1 MVDNKHYVRQLL
13 DSLGTDPAR
22 TCLIWRDT
30 QVSAGSLAAIVTS
43 AAQVMRRNGIDSSSA
58 VGLLTTTNSPATLI
72 LRYAANLVGAAVI
85 HLAGVSA
92 VNPKDM
98 LSLEE
103 QLGILAETRVTVLA
117 TDAGHV
123 DRARA
128 MAGRAATPPLLAGL
142 GPLGDDVVDL
152 TAGVAGSFDP
162 ATAAAGE
169 LALVTYT
176 SGSTGKPKG
185 VAWSFGV
192 KNEIVAV
199 VGAKG
204 RRATALI
211 TAPLTHTNSFIADN
225 VIVAGG
231 TIVLHEGFDAAQ
243 VLRAIGTHRVTQLM
257 LSVPQLYLLHEHPDV
272 PVTDLSS
279 VQSLFYTGSPASP
292 DRLAGV
298 VKVFGPVLY
307 QIYGNSECGRMCLLT
322 PDDHRYPDLLATV
335 GRPIDLL
342 KLSIRDPQG
351 DQELPTGQPGEVCVR
366 SPLSM
371 TGYWNDPELTARVT
385 RGGWLR
391 TGDIGY
397 LDDRGYLRLLGR
409 ISDVMKANGIKVHPA
424 AVENALLGH
433 EAVAQAAV
441 FGVTGDDGAE
451 RIHAVVV
458 PQDGHEFDPGEL
470 IAHVAA
476 VLSRSHAPAEITARA
491 DLPLLGFGKPDRMLL
506 RREARAR
513 QALAAGLRT
522 HRDAPAATLAGLVE
536 RQARQAPDA
545 TALVDGDVT
554 VSYAELNSRAGRL
567 ARLFTGRGIGPEQ
580 IVALALPRSVE
591 MVVAIVAAGKAGAAY
606 LPVDPGYP
614 AERIAFM
621 LADAAP
627 ALLCTTGQLAAG
639 LPPAEVPHLVLD
651 DPGSVA
657 AALEQDAAD
666 PADAG
671 RQAPLSQAAPAYV
684 IYTSGTT
691 GKPKGVVV
699 THAGLAHL
707 ASAKVE
713 RMAVGADS
721 RILQFASPSF
731 DASVTELLAAF
742 SAGATLVVPPPVP
755 LAGEALGQVLADQ
768 RISHAVLP
776 PVAVASL
783 AGQRPADLRTLV
795 VAGEECPADLAAAW
809 APHLRMI
816 NAYGPTEVTVCATM
830 TAPLSGGA
838 APPIGWPIAGADV
851 YVLDPKLRQVPP
863 GTVGELYVGGPGLAR
878 GYLGRPALT
887 AERFVANPFGSPD
900 SRMYRTGDLA
910 SWQPDGQLMF
920 HGRVDDQV
928 KVRGF
933 RIELG
938 EVAAALASHPHVEQ
952 AVAAV
957 RDDPAGTRQ
966 VVGYL
971 VPVSG
976 AEPAP
981 GELRQHVS
989 RILPEH
995 MVPAAYVSLS
1005 AFPLTPSGKLDRN
1018 ALPTPQARVIP
1029 TGRAPRT
1036 RQERALAEAFCE
1048 VLGQPSVD
1056 VESNFFEL
1064 GGNSMLAITL
1074 IRAARRAGIAVSPR
1088 ELIDNPTIEALA
1100 AVACTTA

>member
-1 MVDNKHYVRQLL
+1 MTDSNHYVRELL
-13 DSLGTDPAR
+13 DSFDANPAR

-30 QVSAGSLAAIVTS
+30 QVRAGDLAEVIRS
-43 AAQVMRRNGIDSSSA
+43 AAQVMRRNGIDSSIA

-72 LRYAANLVGAAVI
+72 LRYAANLLGAAVI

-98 LSLEE
+98 LSLEA
-103 QLGILAETRVTVLA
+103 QLGILAESRVTVLA
-117 TDAGHV
+117 TDADHIARTRAIA
-123 DRARA
+123 DRA
-128 MAGRAATPPLLAGL
+128 AAPPLLVGL
-142 GPLGDDVVDL
+142 GQLGDDVVDL
-152 TAGVAGSFDP
+152 TAGVPGSFDP
-162 ATAAAGE
+162 ATAAGGE

-204 RRATALI
+204 RQATALI
-211 TAPLTHTNSFIADN
+211 TAPLTHTSSFIADN
-225 VIVAGG
+225 VMVAGG
-231 TIVLHEGFDAAQ
+231 TVVLHEGFDAAK
-243 VLRAIGTHRVTQLM
+243 VLSAIGTHRITQLM
-257 LSVPQLYLLHEHPDV
+257 LSVPQLYLLNEHPDV
-272 PVTDLSS
+272 PTTDLSS
-279 VQSLFYTGSPASP
+279 VQSLFYTGSPASA
-292 DRLAGV
+292 DRLDGV

-322 PDDHRYPDLLATV
+322 PEDHSHPDLLATV

-342 KLSIRDPQG
+342 KLSIRDPQDDRG
-351 DQELPTGQPGEVCVR
+351 LPAGKPGEVCVR

-385 RGGWLR
+385 RGGWLH

-397 LDDRGYLRLLGR
+397 LDDRGYVHLLGR
-409 ISDVMKANGIKVHPA
+409 ISDVMKSNGIKVHPA
-424 AVENALLGH
+424 AVENALLSH
-433 EAVAQAAV
+433 QAVAEAAV

-458 PQDGHEFDPGEL
+458 LQDGHEFAAREL
-470 IAHVAA
+470 THHVST
-476 VLSRSHAPAEITARA
+476 VLSPSHAPAEITARA

-513 QALAAGLRT
+513 QNLTAGHDT
-522 HRDAPAATLAGLVE
+522 PPDVPAATLAGLVE
-536 RQARQAPDA
+536 WQARQAPDA
-545 TALVDGDVT
+545 TALADGDVT
-554 VSYAELNSRAGRL
+554 VSYAELNLRANRL
-567 ARLFTGRGIGPEQ
+567 ARLFIGRGIGPEQ

-591 MVVAIVAAGKAGAAY
+591 IVVAIVAVGKAGAAY

-627 ALLCTTGQLAAG
+627 VLLCTTQPLVAG
-639 LPPAEVPHLVLD
+639 LPPTEVPHLVLD
-651 DPGSVA
+651 DPGSIG
-657 AALEQDAAD
+657 AALEQDTAD
-666 PADAG
+666 PADAD
-671 RQAPLSQAAPAYV
+671 RQAPLSLAAPAYV

-699 THAGLAHL
+699 THAGLAQL
-707 ASAKVE
+707 AAAKVE

-742 SAGATLVVPPPVP
+742 CAGATLVVPPSGP
-755 LAGEALGQVLADQ
+755 LAGEALGQVLAGQ

-783 AGQRPADLRTLV
+783 AGERPPALRTLV
-795 VAGEECPADLAAAW
+795 VAGEECPADLVAAW
-809 APHLRMI
+809 APHCRMI

-830 TAPLSGGA
+830 TAPLPGGA
-838 APPIGWPIAGADV
+838 APPIGWPIAGTDV
-851 YVLDPKLRQVPP
+851 YVLDPRLCPVPP
-863 GTVGELYVGGPGLAR
+863 GAIGELYVSGPGLAR
-878 GYLGRPALT
+878 GYLRRPALT
-887 AERFVANPFGSPD
+887 AQRFVANPFGPPD

-910 SWQPDGQLMF
+910 SWTPDGELMF
-920 HGRVDDQV
+920 HGRGDDQV

-957 RDDPAGTRQ
+957 RDDQAGTRQ

-971 VPVSG
+971 IPVSG

-981 GELRQHVS
+981 AELRQHVS

-995 MVPAAYVSLS
+995 MVPAAYVSLG
-1005 AFPLTPSGKLDRN
+1005 AFPLTPNGKLDRT
-1018 ALPTPQARVIP
+1018 ALPAPPVGAIP
-1029 TGRAPRT
+1029 AGRAPRT
-1036 RQERALAEAFCE
+1036 KQEQALAHAFCE
-1048 VLGQPSVD
+1048 VLGLPGID

-1074 IRAARRAGIAVSPR
+1074 IQAARRAGIAISPR

-1100 AVACTTA
+1100 AVACATA